1 MKSVNNPRS
10 TIFRLKRFISIL
22 GITVSLLYI
31 GACDFQNP
39 SDFETPT
46 WFIDLKIPLVQEKYT
61 LDGIV
66 DNKQI
71 FSTDDSLGMQLIFED
86 TLPKTSIDASYLE
99 VDVGA
104 EIEYEGT
111 PQTAPSLT
119 VIVDTTI
126 DVTIPFT
133 PGLLTD
139 INGIPFT
146 IPPTDDQQ
154 IFASTWNDI
163 LAVFDTTFPAVE
175 IPLPSID
182 ESELPE
188 FITEVSGVMIQ
199 ADGSSDS
206 SFFFSSITNDGM
218 LTDIT
223 NARFSMITGSSVSP
237 DTLADHEQNTVVKDE
252 TFTRSTLIGDQQIKD
267 AIRILFD
274 FDVAAH
280 TNETDTLTINA
291 GDLIQV
297 NFAIRIR
304 IAGVDEA
311 VVEIAEYDM
320 PAELPPVTFPSTVE
334 IYSGIFKTGT
344 AFGINE
350 IAISNLK
357 STYPFYMDF
366 IMNFRNFVPP
376 STGGDSVKVDTVLFE
391 DYTTYSKTF
400 AIDGYTFLNPEGAD
414 SALSELTIDLTARL
428 QAQTAFIPL
437 DGSEL
442 GNMTINVEV
451 QELHFESLIAN
462 IVESFPPSDQN
473 IAGMPTGFTG
483 MAFTGVQFE
492 FDMVNQIDLPVKL
505 DVDMV
510 GYNTLGDSS
519 TVEVRATIA
528 RPSDYNSDS
537 TRTIIRMSKIGT
549 TVLSYATTDAPAW
562 TDSTTTPPSEGT
574 STIVDLLS
582 FNPARMIVRSAAR
595 IDGRG
600 TIVAGAGIGG
610 TYRMVAPFE
619 VKMDPMTFI
628 SVTETPIEEM
638 AHDVRNR
645 IRSSLIYSE
654 LTSTVTNSIPV
665 AGEISILLSNKN
677 LFPLDTTREMLSIFR
692 DSLAVQEPGWS
703 ATDSLYVVNKC
714 ARLNP
719 DSSAED
725 LYIFSVMNDFTECVD
740 GIVYLVKYNAL
751 GKDTVI
757 SYVDTL
763 LKVILP
769 EPAAFYSDTSTV
781 GHPGQVATPG
791 VISYSSIIDTN
802 DLFLLTDY
810 GNHYTAPRFHLNGTN
825 GESVYLTTQDY
836 IDIRT
841 FLVFRLSSTGMFS
854 SAPDEIVMLYPNGGE
869 TLTSGEEYYIKWK
882 TYGTVATVDV
892 DVAIG
897 NNTSDDDWEAIASD
911 EENVDSLSWTPTTE
925 SDSIRIRIRDPD
937 SYNEQTG
944 KYKTEDIS
952 GWYFSVTGGRAAKM
966 TGVKTENVFNGKG
979 FNK

>member
-1 MKSVNNPRS
+1 
-10 TIFRLKRFISIL
+10 
-22 GITVSLLYI
+22 
-31 GACDFQNP
+31 
-39 SDFETPT
+39 
-46 WFIDLKIPLVQEKYT
+46 
-61 LDGIV
+61 
-66 DNKQI
+66 
-71 FSTDDSLGMQLIFED
+71 
-86 TLPKTSIDASYLE
+86 
-99 VDVGA
+99 
-104 EIEYEGT
+104 
-111 PQTAPSLT
+111 
-119 VIVDTTI
+119 
-126 DVTIPFT
+126 
-133 PGLLTD
+133 
-139 INGIPFT
+139 
-146 IPPTDDQQ
+146 
-154 IFASTWNDI
+154 
-163 LAVFDTTFPAVE
+163 
-175 IPLPSID
+175 
-182 ESELPE
+182 
-188 FITEVSGVMIQ
+188 
-199 ADGSSDS
+199 
-206 SFFFSSITNDGM
+206 
-218 LTDIT
+218 
-223 NARFSMITGSSVSP
+223 
-237 DTLADHEQNTVVKDE
+237 
-252 TFTRSTLIGDQQIKD
+252 
-267 AIRILFD
+267 
-274 FDVAAH
+274 
-280 TNETDTLTINA
+280 
-291 GDLIQV
+291 
-297 NFAIRIR
+297 
-304 IAGVDEA
+304 
-311 VVEIAEYDM
+311 
-320 PAELPPVTFPSTVE
+320 
-334 IYSGIFKTGT
+334 
-344 AFGINE
+344 
-350 IAISNLK
+350 
-357 STYPFYMDF
+357 
-366 IMNFRNFVPP
+366 
-376 STGGDSVKVDTVLFE
+376 
-391 DYTTYSKTF
+391 
-400 AIDGYTFLNPEGAD
+400 
-414 SALSELTIDLTARL
+414 
-428 QAQTAFIPL
+428 
-437 DGSEL
+437 
-442 GNMTINVEV
+442 
-451 QELHFESLIAN
+451 
-462 IVESFPPSDQN
+462 
-473 IAGMPTGFTG
+473 
-483 MAFTGVQFE
+483 
-492 FDMVNQIDLPVKL
+492 
-505 DVDMV
+505 
-510 GYNTLGDSS
+510 
-519 TVEVRATIA
+519 
-528 RPSDYNSDS
+528 
-537 TRTIIRMSKIGT
+537 
-549 TVLSYATTDAPAW
+549 
-562 TDSTTTPPSEGT
+562 
-574 STIVDLLS
+574 
-582 FNPARMIVRSAAR
+582 
-595 IDGRG
+595 
-600 TIVAGAGIGG
+600 
-610 TYRMVAPFE
+610 MVAPFE